1 MNFEFIDLV
10 NQLGNRMEHD
20 LLLSNNNVFGT
31 GGPLAGP
38 TRRSLAHL
46 SPIDP
51 YCCTS
56 VFFIFPC
63 MLGLIKCMVI
73 VMCTCMHRCM
83 TLYVCTNKAPL
94 K

>member
-10 NQLGNRMEHD
+10 NQLENRMEHD

-56 VFFIFPC
+56 VFFYIS
-63 MLGLIKCMVI
+63 
-73 VMCTCMHRCM
+73 MHVGFNKM
-83 TLYVCTNKAPL
+83 YGHSYVYMYA
-94 K
+94 